1 MTSFIFDTF
10 FFFDA
15 FTDLMA
21 LIVFCVSIC
30 IRLHFVL
37 V

>member
-1 MTSFIFDTF
+1 MTSFIFDT